1 VATGEFVVPDHEYP
15 TTIELH
21 LTARAD
27 GESATVTRSIVYQWT
42 DLTVAS
48 QPAGVSVT
56 AGGHTG
62 PAPYTRPF
70 ATAGRVTLTAPGT
83 ATIGG
88 VRYAFASWSDGGA
101 RTHEIVVPP
110 AAATYTARY
119 TRAP

>member
-1 VATGEFVVPDHEYP
+1 VASGSFVVPDHDHP

-27 GESATVTRSIVYQWT
+27 GESATVTRRIVYQWT

-48 QPAGVSVT
+48 QPAGVSLT

-62 PAPYTRPF
+62 AAPFTRPY
-70 ATAGRVTLTAPGT
+70 ATGSRVTLTAPAT

-88 VRYAFASWSDGGA
+88 VAHRFASWSDGGA

-110 AAATYTARY
+110 ASATYTARY
-119 TRAP
+119 TR